1 MIGHSSVH
9 QSELTR
15 PFSSMAPPIQFAM
28 AGPRTRTPNESAE
41 RDEEAHEHAEGRELL
56 GDEPPGLLG
65 PVDLVQAAHERVH
78 GARRRPEREQ
88 EADDDEGDSAVLVL
102 RHPGEAVL
110 QERA

>member
-28 AGPRTRTPNESAE
+28 AGPEDEDSEREPE
-41 RDEEAHEHAEGRELL
+41 RDEQAHEHAEGRELL

-65 PVDLVQAAHERVH
+65 PVDLVEAPHERVH
-78 GARRRPEREQ
+78 GARRRPERE
-88 EADDDEGDSAVLVL
+88 
-102 RHPGEAVL
+102 
-110 QERA
+110 